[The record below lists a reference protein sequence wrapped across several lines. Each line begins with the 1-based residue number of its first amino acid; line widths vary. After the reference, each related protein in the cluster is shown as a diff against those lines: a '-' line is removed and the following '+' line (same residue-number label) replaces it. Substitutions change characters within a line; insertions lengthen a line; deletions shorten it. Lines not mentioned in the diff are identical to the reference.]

1 MRCNISLSSFL
12 PCNYNL
18 FRTGFGGDDPTSFD
32 QVLSAMSSAELVV
45 IDGADHFYEGEYGEE
60 TVEDACDKIASW
72 E

>member
-1 MRCNISLSSFL
+1 M
-12 PCNYNL
+12 

-45 IDGADHFYEGEYGEE
+45 IDGADHFFEGEYGEE

-72 E
+72 